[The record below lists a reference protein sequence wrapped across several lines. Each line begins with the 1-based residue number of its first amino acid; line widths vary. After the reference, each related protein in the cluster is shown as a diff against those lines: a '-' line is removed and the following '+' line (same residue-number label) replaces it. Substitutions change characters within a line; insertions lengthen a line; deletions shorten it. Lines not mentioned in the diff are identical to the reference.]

1 MTDRES
7 RARRRFLKAAW
18 WIGGILTLGYTLKE
32 GVERFL

>member
-1 MTDRES
+1 VTARES
-7 RARRRFLKAAW
+7 RARRRFRKAMW